1 MPGVRWELRRNRR
14 RGRRGYIGP
23 GRSLAGQ
30 EFPSASAELCPVV
43 PASLERTRVECGQSI
58 ARQGRTRA
66 RQSDPSLGRTTHHG
80 FVVNGVDWK
89 LGIVGF
95 QLLSR
100 ICTYFDYTVG
110 KYQRELILAHYIFR
124 SIWPTDSRQHR
135 YLFLLFQNHCQ
146 VV

>member
-1 MPGVRWELRRNRR
+1 M
-14 RGRRGYIGP
+14 
-23 GRSLAGQ
+23 
-30 EFPSASAELCPVV
+30 V

-89 LGIVGF
+89 LGIAGF